1 MAFTCSLIS
10 TRYTPP
16 GRGSSVACAPFQR
29 TIFAGSVKNSK
40 TVSGLASMC
49 TSRSMTCS
57 VWLGR
62 RPLVEAEGRSRVL
75 SVPAST
81 LLPFLGF
88 RLALELGEAERP
100 EALQELLELP
110 EAFRTGAVEAPRPLT
125 PLAHETGLLEYA
137 QVLRDRRSR
146 DVETRR
152 DLTSGQLTI
161 ADQLEDLPSP
171 RLRERLDGRLHEP
184 DL

>member
-1 MAFTCSLIS
+1 
-10 TRYTPP
+10 
-16 GRGSSVACAPFQR
+16 
-29 TIFAGSVKNSK
+29 
-40 TVSGLASMC
+40 MC
-49 TSRSMTCS
+49 TSRSMTCC

-62 RPLVEAEGRSRVL
+62 SPLVEAEGRSPVL

-81 LLPFLGF
+81 ILPFLGF

-137 QVLRDRRSR
+137 QVLRDRRPR
-146 DVETRR
+146 HVEARR
-152 DLTSGQLTI
+152 DLAGGQLAA
-161 ADQLEDLPSP
+161 ADEIEDLAPP
-171 RLRERLDGRLHEP
+171 RLCQCLDHGLHR
-184 DL
+184 

>member
-1 MAFTCSLIS
+1 M
-10 TRYTPP
+10 PP
-16 GRGSSVACAPFQR
+16 GRGSSVAWSPIQSTALR
-29 TIFAGSVKNSK
+29 GSVKKSK
-40 TVSGLASMC
+40 MVSGAASMR
-49 TSRSMTCS
+49 TSHSTA
-57 VWLGR
+57 WL
-62 RPLVEAEGRSRVL
+62 VL
-75 SVPAST
+75 AST

-110 EAFRTGAVEAPRPLT
+110 EALRTGAVEAPRPLT

-152 DLTSGQLTI
+152 DLTSGQLAI
-161 ADQLEDLPSP
+161 ADQL
-171 RLRERLDGRLHEP
+171 
-184 DL
+184 